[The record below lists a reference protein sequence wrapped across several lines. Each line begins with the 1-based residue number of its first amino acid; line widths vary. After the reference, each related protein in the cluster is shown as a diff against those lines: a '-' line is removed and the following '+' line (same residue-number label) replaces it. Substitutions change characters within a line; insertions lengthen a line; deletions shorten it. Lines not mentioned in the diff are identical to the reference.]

1 MKRAASTA
9 GKHYSRKA
17 YQQALALVFT
27 ISDMFVLPP
36 LALNWSFGEASRGTQ
51 PRPSCVGLSSV
62 LQHVTQYRHGLKIF
76 QGWAE
81 QEARQA
87 QRLKKT
93 FALWNKHE
101 HQLP

>member
-36 LALNWSFGEASRGTQ
+36 LALNWRVSARRAVVPSHAQAASGC
-51 PRPSCVGLSSV
+51 PVFCSM
-62 LQHVTQYRHGLKIF
+62 
-76 QGWAE
+76 
-81 QEARQA
+81 
-87 QRLKKT
+87 
-93 FALWNKHE
+93 
-101 HQLP
+101 LPNIGMA